1 MYIKDIF
8 TKEEF
13 EQSIAKVIE
22 AREAQVGR
30 INQMINIKYIDC
42 DIDNQEIIFEYP
54 IYEWE
59 LNPFDAL
66 HGGLSATMADYA
78 MGVCAFALGTSEK
91 VGGKYTLTINMGIS
105 YLKPTPMGSTVLA
118 KVKVTSVGKS
128 ILTFLCDMYVKETEE
143 LTITANATFKVLR
156 K

>member
-13 EQSIAKVIE
+13 EGAIAKVIA

-30 INQMINIKYIDC
+30 INQMLDVKYVDC
-42 DIDNQEIIFEYP
+42 DIENQEIWFEFP

-78 MGVCAFALGTSEK
+78 MGICAFALGTSEK
-91 VGGKYTLTINMGIS
+91 VGGTYTLTINMGLS
-105 YLKPTPMGSTVLA
+105 YLKPMPIGNNVLA
-118 KVKVTSVGKS
+118 KVKVTSVGRS
-128 ILTFLCDMYVKETEE
+128 ILTFLCELYVKETEE